1 MVAIQEPSTYLLSIS
16 LENVVVL
23 FSLDSILIIF
33 KVPI

>member
-1 MVAIQEPSTYLLSIS
+1 MVEIQEPSTFLLSIS

-23 FSLDSILIIF
+23 FFLDSILIIF